1 MSNFEK
7 LATIA
12 SGNGKAFDL
21 ARQYIGIEQLALLIA
36 NAAISQ
42 TSGELDVAAIAKAFN
57 ITEKAAL
64 EKTKNIAI
72 KTGQ

>member
-21 ARQYIGIEQLALLIA
+21 ARQYIGIEQLALLMA
-36 NAAISQ
+36 NDAISQ
-42 TSGELDVAAIAKAFN
+42 TSAELDVAAIAKAFN
-57 ITEKAAL
+57 LNERTAL
-64 EKTKNIAI
+64 EKSKNIVI
-72 KTGQ
+72 RTGQ

>member
-21 ARQYIGIEQLALLIA
+21 ARQYIGIEQLALLMA
-36 NAAISQ
+36 NAAISE
-42 TSGELDVAAIAKAFN
+42 TSGKLDVAEIAKAFN
-57 ITEKAAL
+57 ITERVAL
-64 EKTKNIAI
+64 EKSKNIAI
-72 KTGQ
+72 RTGQ